1 MRIPLAA
8 ESYQARSRPLSAQR
22 LVNLYPERAPDA
34 AKTPLVLFGTPG
46 LKLFATAGTGP
57 IRCSYVMAGTLYVVS
72 DTEFYSIDTAGT
84 ATLIDSITGSGAAG
98 MDDNGSELVIVSGG
112 NGWVYD
118 GSTLTQIG
126 DKHFPSV
133 SSVTFLDGYHIFSKS
148 NSGQFVIS
156 AFYDPTVYEA
166 LDFATAEA
174 DPDHLVRVLTDHQ
187 ELWLFGEKTTEIWYN
202 SGAAAFPFERI
213 AGAFI
218 ERGCAAVNS
227 VAKMD
232 NSVFWLGDDLIVYR
246 AEEYTP
252 QRISTHPIEGAI
264 ATFATPSVAEGWTYI
279 QDGHLFYVLTFE
291 EATFVYDAAS
301 GLWHERQSY
310 GLNRWRATCGTY
322 ACAKT
327 LVGDYDNGNVYEL
340 DLNTYQDNGGT
351 IMRTAI
357 SPPIHADTSRATMSR
372 FQIEVESGSGL
383 TTGQGS
389 DPQAMLSWS
398 DDGGRFFGNEHW
410 ASMGAIGEYKRR
422 VIWRR
427 LGHFRERIMK
437 VEISDPIKV
446 AIIAADAD
454 TQVG

>member
-34 AKTPLVLFGTPG
+34 AKSPLALFGTPG
-46 LKLFATAGTGP
+46 LKLFATAGSGP
-57 IRCSYVMAGTLYVVS
+57 IRCSHVMAGTFYVVS
-72 DTEFYSIDTAGT
+72 GTEVYAIDSAGS
-84 ATLIDSITGSGAAG
+84 ATLIGSITGSGAAS
-98 MDDNGSELVIVSGG
+98 MDDNGTELVIVSGG
-112 NGWVYD
+112 NGWVYN
-118 GSTLTQIG
+118 GSTLTAIA
-126 DKHFPSV
+126 DADFPTV
-133 SSVTFLDGYHIFSKS
+133 TSVTFLDGYHIFSKDS
-148 NSGQFVIS
+148 SGQFVIS
-156 AFYDPTVYEA
+156 ASYDPTSYDA

-174 DPDHLVRVLTDHQ
+174 EPDNLVRVLTDHQ

-213 AGAFI
+213 SGAFI

-232 NSVFWLGDDLIVYR
+232 NSVFWLGDDLVVYR
-246 AEEYTP
+246 AAEYTP
-252 QRISTHPIEGAI
+252 QRVSTHPIEGAI

-279 QDGHLFYVLTFE
+279 QDGHSFYVLTFE

-310 GLNRWRATCGTY
+310 GQKRWRATCGTY
-322 ACAKT
+322 AYSKT
-327 LVGDYDNGNVYEL
+327 LVGDYDSGNIYEL

-351 IMRTAI
+351 ILRTAI
-357 SPPIHADTSRATMSR
+357 SPPIHADTNRTTMSR
-372 FQIEVESGSGL
+372 FQVEVESGSGL

-398 DDGGRFFGNEHW
+398 DDGGRTFGQEHW
-410 ASMGAIGEYKRR
+410 VSLGAIGAYKSAASSGA
-422 VIWRR
+422 V
-427 LGHFRERIMK
+427 LG
-437 VEISDPIKV
+437 SSGS
-446 AIIAADAD
+446 AS
-454 TQVG
+454 